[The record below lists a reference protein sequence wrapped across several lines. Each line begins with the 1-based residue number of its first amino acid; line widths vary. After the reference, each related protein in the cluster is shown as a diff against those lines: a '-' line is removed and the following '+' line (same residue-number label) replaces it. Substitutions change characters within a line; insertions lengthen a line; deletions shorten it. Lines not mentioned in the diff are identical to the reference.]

1 MLVSAAV
8 IITHNRPR
16 LLRECVAA
24 IQPQVDITIVIDN
37 ASNPP
42 ADPLAQYGVI
52 NIREMEQPPNIAKMW
67 NRGIDAV
74 SAVCGCSFVAFLCDD
89 AIVPPKWFDAV
100 TDGMV
105 ETGSVAGC
113 SNPFPDSR
121 HAPIKKTRPDG
132 DLYGRMVGW
141 AFVLD
146 VSSGIRADESMHW
159 WWCDTDVDWQART
172 RGGMVVVSGEYA
184 VPNMLPNDFT
194 GSRPELGART
204 GVDAAAFA
212 AKWGSRPW

>member
-1 MLVSAAV
+1 VSAAV
-8 IITHNRPR
+8 IITHNRPA
-16 LLRECVAA
+16 LLRQCVAA
-24 IQPQVDITIVIDN
+24 IQPQVDFVIVIDN

-42 ADPLAQYGVI
+42 AGPLAQYGVI
-52 NIREMEQPPNIAKMW
+52 TIREMQQPPNIAAMW

-74 SAVCGCSFVAFLCDD
+74 NAVCGCNLVAFLCDD
-89 AIVPPKWFDAV
+89 AIVPKGWFDAV

-105 ETGSVAGC
+105 QTGAVAGC
-113 SNPFPDSR
+113 SDPFGNR
-121 HAPIKKTRPDG
+121 HRPILKTRPDG

-146 VSSGIRADESMHW
+146 LSSGIRADESMHW
-159 WWCDTDVDWQART
+159 WWCDTDVDWQARAK
-172 RGGMVVVSGEYA
+172 GGMVMVGGHP
-184 VPNMLPNDFT
+184 VPNELPNDFT
-194 GSRPELGART
+194 GSRPELGERT